1 MPSRIV
7 SFVILVY
14 WSIAA
19 FCLLTWEV
27 LPEISPG
34 YPPDL
39 RSITQAVDSAKPTR
53 WSIQVTDDPR
63 FPDVRRIVGEAV
75 TACVRRPDG
84 WSELTSRVELDAGGL
99 LKGTAFLTR
108 SSIQLEI
115 ESRYLVDRS
124 GNLHSFL
131 LEVKLPESLETLVE
145 VKGEVKGRKM
155 EVVSRGPVDILNK
168 KMTIG
173 YEPKSVIQD
182 VLGPL
187 DRLPGLHVGQRWESQ
202 VINPFTGQVST
213 VKVEVKRKGRL
224 IHWNGNPEW
233 TYEVV
238 QSMPPLTT
246 RTWVRLDGVI
256 IRQEVPLPLVRLVLE
271 RRPEP
276 DDVPLL
282 PKSRVPRP

>member
-7 SFVILVY
+7 SLVILVY

-19 FCLLTWEV
+19 FCLLKWDV
-27 LPEISPG
+27 LPEMSSG

-39 RSITQAVDSAKPTR
+39 RSITQAIDSAKPIR

-108 SSIQLEI
+108 SSIELEI

-131 LEVKLPESLETLVE
+131 LEVKSPESPDTLVD
-145 VKGEVKGRKM
+145 VKGTVNGKKI

-168 KMTIG
+168 KFILA

-187 DRLPGLHVGQRWESQ
+187 DRLPGLHVGQRWDSQ
-202 VINPFTGQVST
+202 VINPFTGQVSA
-213 VKVEVKRKGRL
+213 VKVEVKKRGL
-224 IHWNGNPEW
+224 TTWNGKPV
-233 TYEVV
+233 TTFEVV
-238 QSMPPLTT
+238 QNMGPLTT

-256 IRQEVPLPLVRLVLE
+256 IRQEVPLPIVRLVLE
-271 RRPEP
+271 RRPEA
-276 DDVPLL
+276 DDLFSSPQN
-282 PKSRVPRP
+282 RVPGP

>member
-7 SFVILVY
+7 SLVILVY

-19 FCLLTWEV
+19 FCLLTWDV
-27 LPEISPG
+27 LPQMTSG

-39 RSITQAVDSAKPTR
+39 RTITQAVDSARSIR
-53 WSIQVTDDPR
+53 WSIQVIDDPR
-63 FPDVRRIVGEAV
+63 YPDERRNVGEAV
-75 TACVRRPDG
+75 TACARRPDG
-84 WSELTSRVELDAGGL
+84 SLELTSHVELDAGGL

-108 SSIQLEI
+108 LSIRLEI

-131 LEVKLPESLETLVE
+131 LEVKSPDSSETLVE
-145 VKGEVKGRKM
+145 VKGEVKGKKM
-155 EVVSRGPVDILNK
+155 EVVSHGPVEILNK
-168 KMTIG
+168 KMVLA

-202 VINPFTGQVST
+202 VINPFTGQVSS
-213 VKVEVKRKGRL
+213 VKAEVKRRGL
-224 IHWNGNPEW
+224 TNWNGN
-233 TYEVV
+233 TVTTLEVV
-238 QSMPPLTT
+238 QQMAPLST

-271 RRPEP
+271 RRPEAEDIP
-276 DDVPLL
+276 SVPQN
-282 PKSRVPRP
+282 RVPGS